1 MTFFSIFST
10 AFFSTLVPGARL
22 GRWYWRLCSS
32 ICLWQLGHSL
42 VKDLGDVRG
51 DFTSVQVKRL
61 RRLGVELL
69 KGQGQLLGRSSHLHN
84 SYWLICDIE
93 PYRSPGPSNFDVYSK
108 LFNLMCPVFLTIS
121 KVRFG
126 SRCEAAWKLFTATNR
141 FAPLCTATTDHFSY
155 RPPLAPTW
163 EGRSPLLLQG
173 INHRLLLIPGITNK
187 HRGRSVI
194 SKFLLGLCLLFHP
207 LIWNQMTFDSLNE
220 QILYIYMGS
229 IILGE
234 SFAQSGNLV
243 VKDTLLMIKRFQVIK
258 LFPFL
263 SKQ

>member
-1 MTFFSIFST
+1 MVPKFFEIGFQTKNRAAWPFT

-126 SRCEAAWKLFTATNR
+126 SRLKIVHSNQ
-141 FAPLCTATTDHFSY
+141 PLCTALHSDHWPFQLPASAGTY
-155 RPPLAPTW
+155 MRRPQPSAAARNQSSLAPDTW
-163 EGRSPLLLQG
+163 D
-173 INHRLLLIPGITNK
+173 HK
-187 HRGRSVI
+187 
-194 SKFLLGLCLLFHP
+194 
-207 LIWNQMTFDSLNE
+207 
-220 QILYIYMGS
+220 
-229 IILGE
+229 
-234 SFAQSGNLV
+234 
-243 VKDTLLMIKRFQVIK
+243 
-258 LFPFL
+258 
-263 SKQ
+263 